1 MQKNKKTTVLATAFN
16 DVKMKI
22 TRIKTNLNQNK
33 ELGGMHKKIKFR
45 SLKNYAV
52 DAYKHALRKIT
63 IFLNYQY
70 FEDRVYSDFF
80 QKLMTISQNA
90 VPFKTKQV
98 KGIT

>member
-1 MQKNKKTTVLATAFN
+1 
-16 DVKMKI
+16 
-22 TRIKTNLNQNK
+22 
-33 ELGGMHKKIKFR
+33 MHKKIKFR

-80 QKLMTISQNA
+80 QKLMTIS
-90 VPFKTKQV
+90 
-98 KGIT
+98 